1 MEKMSKYSDLYK
13 KGLEALVGAGIA
25 DASLDARLL
34 LEYICGTDH
43 NTLLAHGDME
53 IDGEKEASYMQL
65 IDRRMSREPLAYIL
79 GRQEF
84 MGLDFKV
91 SGDVLIP
98 NQDTETLVEEALR
111 YLQEGMRVL
120 DLCTG
125 SGCIAL
131 SLLNYSNGTEA
142 VGTDISKAA
151 LAIAE
156 QNAKRLGLD
165 SRYKAYYADLYD
177 IIDEGNGT
185 AGALGKFDIIV
196 SNPPYIPTG
205 VIEGLEPEVKDHEPF
220 LALDGKD
227 DGLFF
232 YRKII
237 DNVQDYLLSNGW
249 LIMEIG
255 FDQAEAVKAMMDQK
269 GFKDIQVIRDLG
281 GNDRVVLGTLY

>member
-79 GRQEF
+79 GSQEF

-142 VGTDISKAA
+142 VGTDISKAS

-156 QNAKRLGLD
+156 QNAQSLGLD

-177 IIDEGNGT
+177 IIDEENGA

-205 VIEGLEPEVKDHEPF
+205 VIEGLEPEVKDHEPL

-255 FDQAEAVKAMMDQK
+255 YDQAEAVKTMMDQK
-269 GFKDIQVIRDLG
+269 GFKDTQVIRDLG

>member
-79 GRQEF
+79 GSQEF

-156 QNAKRLGLD
+156 QNAQSLGLD

-177 IIDEGNGT
+177 IIDEENGA

-205 VIEGLEPEVKDHEPF
+205 VIEGLEPEVKDHEPL

-255 FDQAEAVKAMMDQK
+255 YDQAEAVKAMMDQK
-269 GFKDIQVIRDLG
+269 GFKDTQVIRDLG

>member
-79 GRQEF
+79 GSQEF

-156 QNAKRLGLD
+156 QNAQSLGLD

-177 IIDEGNGT
+177 IIDEENGA

-205 VIEGLEPEVKDHEPF
+205 VIEGLEPEVKDHEPL

-255 FDQAEAVKAMMDQK
+255 YDQAEAVKTMMDQK
-269 GFKDIQVIRDLG
+269 GFKDTQVIRDLG